1 MITFDKNDNTTCDLV
16 KSEAQ
21 NAAHTA
27 SMKAT
32 NEAVK
37 LAIYLAAFNTVMDST
52 RRAADAAQ
60 AAIYGAIAEAARSR

>member
-32 NEAVK
+32 NEAVM
-37 LAIYLAAFNTVMDST
+37 FVT
-52 RRAADAAQ
+52 RRAVREVLNGTWK
-60 AAIYGAIAEAARSR
+60 AIEI